1 MRPQVGPTD
10 VIELAILLLG
20 VTLGWLL
27 IFAVRRYKVHW
38 GAFGT
43 FMTVILGSTMVK
55 FYYAQNLLPWYA
67 IGLFIGFFG
76 NLAVRAAGT
85 IAGGRVGEGLLEISA
100 FRVKTT
106 GEADSKVEEPDAT
119 ASDADPGPKVAP
131 PLP

>member
-1 MRPQVGPTD
+1 M
-10 VIELAILLLG
+10 
-20 VTLGWLL
+20 
-27 IFAVRRYKVHW
+27 RRYKVHW

-76 NLAVRAAGT
+76 NLAVRVAGT

-100 FRVKTT
+100 YSGTAHAAEGDNTSEERVGTT
-106 GEADSKVEEPDAT
+106 DAPADE
-119 ASDADPGPKVAP
+119 GPRLAP